1 MNIVKLTLAASI
13 GLLCAGTVQ
22 AAPPA
27 HDTTATATAQ
37 ARKVVQVGDDVI
49 VVSLVAA
56 DGRSRADN
64 VGITRY
70 GADGTPLAWRTAGAW
85 NPDGGAAIVFP
96 NSAWH
101 FTAIRDVQVFKD
113 HLWVLAD
120 SATVDG
126 EGATRSSTDILTFS
140 TAGEFKGGHFNVIH
154 PGPSQDVIG
163 AGMAF
168 KAAADGENADRL
180 LVVAGCAEDGK
191 ASDRLCLQRFLLST
205 REDWYPSFAGDGSTQ
220 TRWTLAERG
229 VASTATR

>member
-1 MNIVKLTLAASI
+1 MNIVKPLAASI
-13 GLLCAGTVQ
+13 GLLCAGAVQ
-22 AAPPA
+22 AAPLASDIPA
-27 HDTTATATAQ
+27 MATAQ
-37 ARKVVQVGDDVI
+37 VRKVVQVGDDVI

-56 DGRSRADN
+56 DGQTRADN

-70 GADGTPLAWRTAGAW
+70 GADGTPVAWRSAGAW
-85 NPDGGAAIVFP
+85 NPGGGAAIVFP

-120 SATVDG
+120 SAVVDG
-126 EGATRSSTDILTFS
+126 DGASRRSTDILTFS

-168 KAAADGENADRL
+168 KAAADGEGADRL
-180 LVVAGCAEDGK
+180 LVVAGCPEDGQ
-191 ASDRLCLQRFLLST
+191 SGDRLCLQRFLLST

-220 TRWTLAERG
+220 TRWTLTDRG
-229 VASTATR
+229 VASTAPR